1 MLHTEGILEGI
12 DVLKRCDEG
21 VGKAI
26 GNLQAY
32 AQEHGEYEE
41 ERHAIVAEQR
51 KRLQSQRIRQTLARA
66 SAHGAMG
73 HGNGIGSHDDAQQS
87 TPAELQRCGLHSSE
101 IDNPHADDEAHGA
114 KHADGRK
121 SLHRIKPSLVKGTI
135 GHTVGEG
142 YSGHEECHTEGVEG
156 EERGK
161 LHRISCLIAIYTRGQ
176 HEDAG
181 QQMTE

>member
-1 MLHTEGILEGI
+1 M
-12 DVLKRCDEG
+12 
-21 VGKAI
+21 
-26 GNLQAY
+26 
-32 AQEHGEYEE
+32 
-41 ERHAIVAEQR
+41 
-51 KRLQSQRIRQTLARA
+51 
-66 SAHGAMG
+66 
-73 HGNGIGSHDDAQQS
+73 
-87 TPAELQRCGLHSSE
+87 HSSE

-156 EERGK
+156 EERSK
-161 LHRISCLIAIYTRGQ
+161 LHRISCLITIYTRSQ